1 MTTASAL
8 EALLATK
15 PVLLADGATGTN
27 LFQMGLMSGDSPEL
41 WNVEQP
47 EKIRALAQSFVDA
60 GSDIILTNTFG
71 ANRRR
76 LMLHNLQDR
85 CRELNMAAVKIAREA
100 AATADR
106 KIIIAGSVGP
116 TGDLFAPLGALTEAE
131 AVEVFVEQMTAMKDA
146 GADVAWIET
155 MSAVEEMRACRSC

>member
-1 MTTASAL
+1 MTTVPSAL
-8 EALLATK
+8 DDLLATK
-15 PVLLADGATGTN
+15 AVLLADGATGTN

-71 ANRRR
+71 CNRRR
-76 LMLHNLQDR
+76 LMLHQLQDR
-85 CRELNMAAVKIAREA
+85 CRELNMAAVQIAREA

-106 KIIIAGSVGP
+106 RIVVAGSVGP
-116 TGDLFAPLGALTEAE
+116 TGTC
-131 AVEVFVEQMTAMKDA
+131 
-146 GADVAWIET
+146 
-155 MSAVEEMRACRSC
+155 SRRSGS